1 LAHPTKNHV
10 AASCTNANIPDTKNS
25 IYSRKFDGITLID
38 PTTQSDWETGSLLT
52 LPIHTNGKIDC
63 RGFQVSPKFCE
74 NTDKALA
81 TYCFTIPNSWNK
93 GFRSFQWQ
101 WQFNVGEFYTTC
113 WEAQIVSHD
122 SRNLHYGLI
131 GTIGQ
136 DLCIGNPDCV
146 CQNPYIQLTSN
157 QTNSITTSIPTKSP
171 TSSSSSMPS
180 SSPSSMPSSSP
191 SSSPLSMP
199 SSMPSSSPLSMPSSS
214 PLSMPSS
221 SPLSMPSSSPSSSPL
236 SMPSSSSSSSPSSSP
251 LSSPSS
257 SPSSMP
263 SSSPLSSPSSSPL
276 SMPSS
281 SSSSSPL
288 SSPSSM
294 PSSSPSSSPSS
305 MPSSMPH
312 IVSNKKCIW
321 DVDCNSGCSNGL
333 TCEQFNGWSQCL
345 EINIPT
351 IDCIGTNHWGCAK
364 QSECCNSEAI
374 CYVDNKCWLPCMIS
388 RGY

>member
-191 SSSPLSMP
+191 SSSPLS
-199 SSMPSSSPLSMPSSS
+199 
-214 PLSMPSS
+214 
-221 SPLSMPSSSPSSSPL
+221 
-236 SMPSSSSSSSPSSSP
+236 
-251 LSSPSS
+251 
-257 SPSSMP
+257 
-263 SSSPLSSPSSSPL
+263 SPSSSPL